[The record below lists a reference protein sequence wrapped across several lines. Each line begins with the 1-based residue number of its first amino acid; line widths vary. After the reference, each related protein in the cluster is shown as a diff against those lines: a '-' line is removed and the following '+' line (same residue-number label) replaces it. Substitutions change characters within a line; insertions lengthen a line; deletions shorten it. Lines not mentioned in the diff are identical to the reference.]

1 MVSNAEGSLGSAT
14 RWAALE
20 KPSVIVRMVVLS
32 DHGGSPVTKSN
43 ATMVTWGWA
52 VVEAGLQ
59 AGNLVP
65 YSVHAQGRP

>member
-43 ATMVTWGWA
+43 VICNHGRLGM
-52 VVEAGLQ
+52 VEAGLQ
-59 AGNLVP
+59 AGNVVP